1 MVDDTPA
8 LVVGLLGILK
18 SGNTFVP
25 VNPLFP
31 DERIHFIINDC
42 NIAVLVTDNANYPKA
57 LQIAK
62 NSPVIR
68 FLLYIDHI
76 TGEVT
81 KRYTHTS
88 DSPKPVSKRFKLRKK
103 NSPSPC
109 YVIYTS
115 GSTGKPKGVPIT
127 HRNLVPLL
135 LWFRDYFGL
144 GAHTRV
150 MHNLSYTFDFG
161 VFEVLT
167 TLFFGGILYILNKR
181 EIGDFAFYPDFFR
194 THAINTVHTTPAFFS
209 SIVSTGKKMPS
220 LELLHLGGENLTG
233 SLVARISELVPGSCR
248 IYNGYGPT
256 EATINCSIFSIT
268 TEQRKTIEEMESIP
282 IGKPTANNGIYI
294 LDKYHRLQ
302 PVGVVGELCVS
313 GEGLAE
319 GYLNRSELTAEKF
332 DQDFQDFQDDQDN
345 NGLAAREPAIT
356 ISELYN
362 PTHPTHPLTH
372 SPIYRTGDLACWLP
386 DGNIEFLGR
395 IDHQVKIRGFRIE
408 LGEIENYL
416 LKHEDIK
423 EAVVISR
430 EDETRIQR
438 YLCAYIV
445 QQNSHGGEEL
455 TVSDLREYLLKE
467 LPDYMVPAY
476 FIHVEKIPLTP
487 NGKIDRKALPEP
499 AKDMIKTGAK
509 YAAPANKTEEK
520 IVEIWQ
526 AILGIERIGVEDDFF
541 QLGGDSILASQC
553 IARIR
558 EEFQVNLSLRKIFE
572 QPLLKALSKEVINQ
586 KQEIISLKI
595 KKVSRNGDI
604 PLSFAQER
612 LWFLQKLDKNSMAYF
627 VPRAIRIF
635 GKLEVRL
642 LERTFTELIRRH
654 EILRTVFPTREGRPV
669 QRILESYPF
678 KLPLINFTGL
688 DEKTQSEEVSLWIS
702 QEGQRPF
709 DLEKG
714 PLLRVSV
721 LKLKKEEHIVVLTE
735 HHLIHDGWTQGVL
748 LREFIAVFT
757 AYLEGKP
764 SPLPELPIQYADFA
778 FWQRDY
784 LQGDVLKYHLDYW
797 RKKLSG
803 LAPFLELP
811 SDRPRP
817 AVISGQGGLKIS
829 IIPSSLTAALK
840 EFNKKEN
847 VTLFMT
853 MLAVFNVFLY
863 RYTGVEDLCVG
874 TGVANRR
881 LKEMEGMLGMVI
893 NTLALR
899 TRVSGELSFR
909 EYLQRVKETCLEAY
923 EHEDTPFDKIVEAV
937 QPERSLGFTPIF
949 QVMFS
954 FMDTPT
960 ENLELPGL
968 ELILEESHNRS
979 SKFDLNLV
987 AVPPAEQS
995 AEEGG
1000 GEILIEWEYNSDLFD
1015 EDTIDDM
1022 SNHYK
1027 QLLEETIHKPKLP
1040 ISELQTI
1047 RREAAGVK
1055 DTKENLRVEFNF

>member
-1 MVDDTPA
+1 MENSCIGLMVDDTPA
-8 LVVGLLGILK
+8 LAVGLLGILK

-31 DERIHFIINDC
+31 AERIHFIINDS
-42 NIAVLVTDNANYPKA
+42 NIKVLVTDNANYPKA
-57 LQIAK
+57 LQIAE

-68 FLLYIDHI
+68 HLLCLDNI
-76 TGEVT
+76 TGEIM

-88 DSPKPVSKRFKLRKK
+88 GSPKPVDKSLKRK
-103 NSPSPC
+103 NTPSPC

-127 HRNLVPLL
+127 HRNLVPLF

-144 GAHTRV
+144 GEHTRV

-167 TLFFGGILYILNKR
+167 TLLFGGILYILNKR
-181 EIGDFAFYPDFFR
+181 EIGDFAFYPGFFG

-209 SIVSTGKKMPS
+209 SIVSTGKEMPS

-233 SLVARISELVPGSCR
+233 SLVARISELVPGNCR

-268 TEQRKTIEEMESIP
+268 TEQRGTIEEMESIP
-282 IGKPTANNGIYI
+282 IGKPSANNGIYI

-302 PVGVVGELCVS
+302 PVGVAGELCVS

-319 GYLNRSELTAEKF
+319 GYLNRPELTADKF
-332 DQDFQDFQDDQDN
+332 LELQDN
-345 NGLAAREPAIT
+345 IPGGTGKQGGLA
-356 ISELYN
+356 L
-362 PTHPTHPLTH
+362 LLGWL
-372 SPIYRTGDLACWLP
+372 YRTGDLARWLP

-416 LKHEDIK
+416 LKNEDIK
-423 EAVVISR
+423 EAVVTAR
-430 EDETRIQR
+430 EGEARAQR

-445 QQNSHGGEEL
+445 PQDSHAGKEL
-455 TVSDLREYLLKE
+455 TVSELREYLLKE

-476 FIHVEKIPLTP
+476 FIHLEKIPLTS

-499 AKDMIKTGAK
+499 AKETIKTGAK
-509 YAAPANKTEEK
+509 YVAPANETEEK

-541 QLGGDSILASQC
+541 ELGGDSILASQC
-553 IARIR
+553 IARMR
-558 EEFQVNLSLRKIFE
+558 EEFQVDISLRKIFE
-572 QPLLKALSKEVINQ
+572 QPLLKALSKEVTNQ
-586 KQEIISLKI
+586 KQEILSIKI

-669 QRILESYPF
+669 QRILEPYPF
-678 KLPLINFTGL
+678 KIPVVDFLGL
-688 DEKTQSEEVSLWIS
+688 DEKPQPEEVSLWIS
-702 QEGQRPF
+702 REGQRGF
-709 DLEKG
+709 DFEKG

-778 FWQRDY
+778 CWQRNY
-784 LQGDVLKYHLDYW
+784 LQGDVLEHHLDYW

-803 LAPFLELP
+803 LAPLSELP
-811 SDRPRP
+811 LDRPRP
-817 AVISGQGGLKIS
+817 VVISGKGGMKVL
-829 IIPSSLTAALK
+829 IIPSPLTAVLK
-840 EFNKKEN
+840 EFNKEES

-853 MLAVFNVFLY
+853 MLAVFKVFLY

-909 EYLQRVKETCLEAY
+909 ECLQRVKETCLEAY
-923 EHEDTPFDKIVEAV
+923 EHEDTPFDRIVEAV
-937 QPERSLGFTPIF
+937 QPERSLSFTPIF

-979 SKFDLNLV
+979 SKFDLNIV
-987 AVPPAEQS
+987 VVPPAEQS
-995 AEEGG
+995 IEEGG

-1022 SNHYK
+1022 SSHYK
-1027 QLLEETIHKPKLP
+1027 QLLEETTNNPELR
-1040 ISELQTI
+1040 ISELPMI
-1047 RREAAGVK
+1047 KKEAVAVK
-1055 DTKENLRVEFNF
+1055 DTKENLRVDFNF

>member
-1 MVDDTPA
+1 LENSCIGLMVDDTPA

-31 DERIHFIINDC
+31 DERIHFILNDC
-42 NIAVLVTDNANYPKA
+42 NIEVLVTDNASYPKA
-57 LQIAK
+57 LQIAN

-76 TGEVT
+76 TGEIT
-81 KRYTHTS
+81 KRYTHTYN
-88 DSPKPVSKRFKLRKK
+88 DPKPVSKRLKLKMK

-127 HRNLVPLL
+127 HRNLVPLF

-194 THAINTVHTTPAFFS
+194 THAINTAHTTPAFFS
-209 SIVSTGKKMPS
+209 GIVSTGKEMPS

-233 SLVARISELVPGSCR
+233 RLVARISELVPGSCR

-268 TEQRKTIEEMESIP
+268 KEQRKTIEEMESIP
-282 IGKPTANNGIYI
+282 IGKPSANNGIYI

-319 GYLNRSELTAEKF
+319 GYLNRPELTADKF
-332 DQDFQDFQDDQDN
+332 DQDFQDDQDEK
-345 NGLAAREPAIT
+345 GLKKRAGQYSSTSLP
-356 ISELYN
+356 LY
-362 PTHPTHPLTH
+362 PSTPL
-372 SPIYRTGDLACWLP
+372 YRTGDLARWLP

-395 IDHQVKIRGFRIE
+395 IDLQIKIRGFRIE

-430 EDETRIQR
+430 EDETSIQR

-445 QQNSHGGEEL
+445 QQNSQRGKEL
-455 TVSDLREYLLKE
+455 TVSELREYLLKE

-476 FIHVEKIPLTP
+476 FIHLEKIPLTP

-509 YAAPANKTEEK
+509 YAAPANETEKK

-526 AILGIERIGVEDDFF
+526 AILGIKKIGVEDDFF

-558 EEFQVNLSLRKIFE
+558 EEFQVDLSLRKIFE

-586 KQEIISLKI
+586 KQEILSLKI
-595 KKVSRNGDI
+595 KKGSRDGDI

-612 LWFLQKLDKNSMAYF
+612 LWFLQKLDKNSLAYF

-642 LERTFTELIRRH
+642 LEWTFTELIRRH

-669 QRILESYPF
+669 QYILEPYPF
-678 KLPLINFTGL
+678 KIPRIDFTGL
-688 DEKTQSEEVSLWIS
+688 DEKTQPGEVSLWIS

-748 LREFIAVFT
+748 LREFITIFT

-764 SPLPELPIQYADFA
+764 SPLSELPIQYADFA
-778 FWQRDY
+778 CWQRNY
-784 LQGDVLKYHLDYW
+784 LQGDVLEYHLDYW

-803 LAPFLELP
+803 LAPLLELP

-817 AVISGQGGLKIS
+817 TVISGRGGLKIS
-829 IIPSSLTAALK
+829 IIPSSITAALK
-840 EFNKKEN
+840 EFNKEES

-909 EYLQRVKETCLEAY
+909 ECLQRVKETCLEAY

-937 QPERSLGFTPIF
+937 QPERSLSFTPIF

-954 FMDTPT
+954 FMDTPS

-987 AVPPAEQS
+987 VVPPAEQS
-995 AEEGG
+995 IEEGG

-1015 EDTIDDM
+1015 ENTIDDM
-1022 SNHYK
+1022 LNHYK
-1027 QLLEETIHKPKLP
+1027 QLLEETIHNPELL
-1040 ISELQTI
+1040 ISELQMI
-1047 RREAAGVK
+1047 RREAAVVK
-1055 DTKENLRVEFNF
+1055 DTKENLRVDFNF